1 MEPRY
6 CMVHQVGPNGTYD
19 ISGDAYVPAK
29 IGPDTSSIPCGCGR
43 ATILKQDPKHV
54 ICATMHTCYD
64 N

>member
-1 MEPRY
+1 
-6 CMVHQVGPNGTYD
+6 MVHQVGLNGTYD
-19 ISGDAYVPAK
+19 ILGDAYVPTD
-29 IGPDTSSIPCGCGR
+29 IGLDASSIPCGGGR